1 MKLQLKSF
9 EAIKIDT
16 ILSLTGSKSE
26 TNRLL
31 ILQALWP
38 EIRLDNL
45 AECDDAD
52 VMIQALKN
60 SDGPID
66 VGHAGTAMRFLT
78 AYFAFLPRCSVVMT
92 GSNRMKERPIGILVD
107 ALITLGADIEYLGQ
121 QGYPPLAIHG
131 RACSGGK
138 ISMSGSVSSQYLTA
152 LMLVAS
158 RFEHGLTI
166 EIEGGLTSLPY
177 LQMTASMLN
186 KLGATAEVSE
196 KEINVQ
202 GPAVNS
208 NQLWMIESDW
218 SGASYWYSML
228 ALSTQWR
235 LGLRYFSSKSLQG
248 DRAIAD
254 LFQALGVH
262 TEFDEKEQ
270 CIWLSKLN
278 QTLPK
283 SISWNLIDTPD
294 LAQTIAVCCFGLGIG
309 CHLTGLHTL
318 KIKETDRLSALSIE
332 LTKLGALVDITENSL
347 RLSPREHPINPEV
360 YIDTYRDHRMAM
372 AFAPLVVKVPI
383 GIVNPDV
390 VTKSYPNFWNH
401 MTEVGVTMVSGN

>member
-9 EAIKIDT
+9 DAIKIDT

-78 AYFAFLPRCSVVMT
+78 AYFAFLPGCSVVMT

-186 KLGATAEVSE
+186 KIGATAEVSE

-202 GPAVNS
+202 GPAMNS
-208 NQLWMIESDW
+208 NQLWTIESDW
-218 SGASYWYSML
+218 SGASYWYSMV

-254 LFQALGVH
+254 LFQTLGVQ
-262 TEFDEKEQ
+262 TEFDKKEQ
-270 CIWLSKLN
+270 CIWLCKLN

-283 SISWNLIDTPD
+283 SIFWNLIDTPD

-401 MTEVGVTMVSGN
+401 LTEVGVTVVSGN

>member
-9 EAIKIDT
+9 DAIKIDT

-38 EIRLDNL
+38 EIRLGNL

-78 AYFAFLPRCSVVMT
+78 AYFAFLPGCSVVMT

-121 QGYPPLAIHG
+121 QGYPPLAING

-202 GPAVNS
+202 GPAMNS
-208 NQLWMIESDW
+208 NQLWTIESDW
-218 SGASYWYSML
+218 SGASYWYSMV

-254 LFQALGVH
+254 LFQTLGVQ

-270 CIWLSKLN
+270 FIWLSKLN

-332 LTKLGALVDITENSL
+332 LTKLGALVDITENAL
-347 RLSPREHPINPEV
+347 RLSPREHPINPEI
-360 YIDTYRDHRMAM
+360 YIDTYKDHRMAM

>member
-9 EAIKIDT
+9 EPINNES

-45 AECDDAD
+45 AECDDAH
-52 VMIQALKN
+52 VMIQALKKSN
-60 SDGPID
+60 GPID

-78 AYFAFLPRCSVVMT
+78 AYFAFLPGCSVVMT
-92 GSNRMKERPIGILVD
+92 GSSRMKQRPVEILVD
-107 ALITLGADIEYLGQ
+107 ALVALGADIHYLGQ
-121 QGYPPLAIHG
+121 HGYPPLAING
-131 RACSGGK
+131 TSCSGGK

-158 RFEHGLTI
+158 KFEHGLTI
-166 EIEGGLTSLPY
+166 AIKGGLTSLPY
-177 LQMTASMLN
+177 LQMTASILR
-186 KLGATAEVSE
+186 KLGAAAEVSE
-196 KEINVQ
+196 QEIYVK
-202 GPAVNS
+202 GPAENS
-208 NQLWMIESDW
+208 DQLWSVESDW
-218 SGASYWYSML
+218 SGASYWYSMV

-235 LGLRYFSSKSLQG
+235 LGLRYFSPKSLQG
-248 DRAIAD
+248 DRTIAD
-254 LFQALGVH
+254 LFQVLGVH

-347 RLSPREHPINPEV
+347 HLSSREHPINPEV
-360 YIDTYRDHRMAM
+360 YIDTYKDHRMAM
-372 AFAPLVVKVPI
+372 AFAPLGVKAPI
-383 GIVNPDV
+383 GIVNPEV

-401 MTEVGVTMVSGN
+401 MIEVGVTVVSGN

>member
-9 EAIKIDT
+9 DAIKIDT

-78 AYFAFLPRCSVVMT
+78 AYFAFLPGCSVVMT

-158 RFEHGLTI
+158 RFEYGLTI

-202 GPAVNS
+202 GPAMNS
-208 NQLWMIESDW
+208 NQLWTIESDW
-218 SGASYWYSML
+218 SGASYWYSMV

-254 LFQALGVH
+254 LFQTLGVQ
-262 TEFDEKEQ
+262 TEFDKKEQ
-270 CIWLSKLN
+270 CIWLCKLN

-401 MTEVGVTMVSGN
+401 MTEVGVTVVSGN